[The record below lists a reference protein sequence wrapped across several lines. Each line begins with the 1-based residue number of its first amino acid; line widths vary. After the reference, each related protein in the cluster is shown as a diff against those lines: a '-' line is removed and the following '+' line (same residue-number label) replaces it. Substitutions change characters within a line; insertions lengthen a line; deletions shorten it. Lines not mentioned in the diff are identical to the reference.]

1 MSPATNLAPRA
12 VTTPA
17 PAIAAFFDLD
27 GTLLASPPLEQRFL
41 RFLRERGEVGVVHA
55 ARWLGRF
62 LERAWRDG
70 LAATEGNKA
79 HLTGVEASA
88 AEAFLATCHGAS
100 LEFFPEALV
109 RLAWH
114 AAQGHR
120 IFLVT
125 GTLGPLARSVAQCLP
140 ITVTVCAAELEIAD
154 GRWTGRA
161 RPDASVEMHGEALC
175 GPAKGRTLGRLA
187 CEHRLDLRRS
197 YAYGNASADRWML
210 ERVGY
215 PAAVNPSLRLAA
227 LARRRGWPLL
237 QWGRGAWPPS
247 HGGTEKD
254 ARRNLSGTRAE
265 IEGKLEESSA
275 AIGRALSF
283 GAMWRSR

>member
-1 MSPATNLAPRA
+1 MSAERNLAPRA
-12 VTTPA
+12 RTPLA
-17 PAIAAFFDLD
+17 PLIAAFFDLD

-41 RFLRERGEVGVVHA
+41 RFLRERGDVGAVHV

-79 HLTGVEASA
+79 HLAGVAAST
-88 AEAFLATCHGAS
+88 AEAFLATGHGAS
-100 LEFFPEALV
+100 LEFFPEACV

-114 AAQGHR
+114 AEQGHR

-125 GTLGPLARSVAQCLP
+125 GTLEPLARWVAECLP
-140 ITVTVCAAELEIAD
+140 IAVTVCAAELEVAD

-161 RPDASVEMHGEALC
+161 RPDASVVTEGEALC
-175 GPAKGRTLGRLA
+175 GPAKGRALERLA
-187 CEHRLDLRRS
+187 CEHQLDLRRS

-215 PAAVNPSLRLAA
+215 PAAVNPSLRLAL
-227 LARRRGWPLL
+227 LARRRGWPVL
-237 QWGRGAWPPS
+237 QWGR
-247 HGGTEKD
+247 GGTEKD
-254 ARRNLSGTRAE
+254 ARPHSSGTRAE
-265 IEGKLEESSA
+265 MPGKVNPA
-275 AIGRALSF
+275 
-283 GAMWRSR
+283 